1 MSRKRHTPAD
11 ETHFLVRTLAAEF
24 ADGRELAPHAHSWG
38 QLIYVASGVASVWTS
53 QGSWVAPPHWA
64 VWAPAGVA
72 HGMRFTGTASMRT
85 LYLRPGLVQ
94 PDLAQTSLA
103 EAGVVQSGLARIA
116 GLGPNSAVVPVSPLL
131 RELILRAVEIGMLDD
146 REPAHVAMA
155 ALIVHELRSH
165 PAPSL
170 DLPLPHGDLLRRI
183 ADHVTRKPAD
193 PRGHAAL
200 AKQFGI
206 GARTL
211 ERGFAAETG
220 LSFGRWR
227 RQARF
232 LHALRCLGAGAAVK
246 RAAVEAGYQSP
257 SAFIAAF
264 HATFNTTPGRYFE
277 AGRSVAE
284 RSAPPGNGRARVSRR
299 PWSAVLK
306 NRPARR
312 VDI

>member
-11 ETHFLVRTLAAEF
+11 EAHFLVRTLAAEF
-24 ADGRELAPHAHSWG
+24 ADGSELAPHAHAWG
-38 QLIYVASGVASVWTS
+38 QLIYLASGVASVWTS
-53 QGSWVAPPHWA
+53 QGSWVAPPRWA

-72 HGMRFTGTASMRT
+72 HGMRFTGAASMRT
-85 LYLRPGLVQ
+85 LYLRPGLLQ
-94 PDLAQTSLA
+94 PGLDTPSLV
-103 EAGVVQSGLARIA
+103 EPGVVKTGLPRPASNA
-116 GLGPNSAVVPVSPLL
+116 SLGSNSAVVPVSPLL

-146 REPAHVAMA
+146 RQPAHAAMA
-155 ALIVHELRSH
+155 ALIVYELRSH
-165 PAPSL
+165 PTPSL
-170 DLPLPHGDLLRRI
+170 DLPLPHGELLRRI
-183 ADHVTRKPAD
+183 ADHVRRTPAD
-193 PRGHAAL
+193 PRGHAAI

-211 ERGFAAETG
+211 ERGFVAETG

-232 LHALRCLGAGAAVK
+232 LHALCCLGAGAAVK

-264 HATFNTTPGRYFE
+264 HAAFDATPGRYFE

-284 RSAPPGNGRARVSRR
+284 RSAPPGNGRARVSRTVR
-299 PWSAVLK
+299 RAVL
-306 NRPARR
+306 RSRI
-312 VDI
+312 V

>member
-1 MSRKRHTPAD
+1 MSRRRHTPAD
-11 ETHFLVRTLAAEF
+11 EPHFLVRTVAAEF
-24 ADGRELAPHAHSWG
+24 ADGRELPPHAHAWG
-38 QLIYVASGVASVWTS
+38 QLIYVASGVASVWTT

-72 HGMRFTGTASMRT
+72 HAMRFTGAASMRT
-85 LYLRPGLVQ
+85 LYLQPGLGS
-94 PDLAQTSLA
+94 PS
-103 EAGVVQSGLARIA
+103 
-116 GLGPNSAVVPVSPLL
+116 LGPDSAVVPVSPLL

-146 REPAHVAMA
+146 REPSHAAMA
-155 ALIVHELRSH
+155 ALIVHEMRSH
-165 PAPSL
+165 STPSL
-170 DLPLPHGDLLRRI
+170 DLPLPHGEVLRRI
-183 ADHVTRKPAD
+183 ADHVTRMPAD
-193 PRGHAAL
+193 ARGHASL

-232 LHALRCLGAGAAVK
+232 LHALRCLGAGAPVK
-246 RAAVEAGYQSP
+246 RAAVEAGYQSA

-264 HATFNTTPGRYFE
+264 HAAFNTTPGRYFE

-284 RSAPPGNGRARVSRR
+284 RSAPPDNGRSRVSRTVR
-299 PWSAVLK
+299 SAAPRSRSV
-306 NRPARR
+306 
-312 VDI
+312 